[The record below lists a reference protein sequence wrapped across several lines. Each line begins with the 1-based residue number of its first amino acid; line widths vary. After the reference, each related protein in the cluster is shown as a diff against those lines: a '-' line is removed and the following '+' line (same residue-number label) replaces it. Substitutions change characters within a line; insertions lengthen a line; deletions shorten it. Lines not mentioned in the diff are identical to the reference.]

1 MTHPRKKELTMIHK
15 RLTLL
20 GLAVPLA
27 ALAVAGCGS
36 SNNSSSSSP
45 SVPKLPTGRTATIGV
60 SGSSLGN
67 ILVDSQGRTV
77 YLFKKDTTSKSTCA
91 GACAASWPPVRATG
105 KPTAAGGAKA
115 SMLGTTKRSDGKPQ
129 VTYHGHPLYT
139 FSGDQNAGD
148 VNGQGVNA
156 FGAVWWAVSP
166 AGNQVT
172 TKPSSGTTGGY

>member
-1 MTHPRKKELTMIHK
+1 MHK

-20 GLAVPLA
+20 GLAAVPLA
-27 ALAVAGCGS
+27 ALVVAGCGGGS
-36 SNNSSSSSP
+36 SNHSSSP
-45 SVPKLPTGRTATIGV
+45 TLPKLSSGHAATIGV
-60 SGSSLGN
+60 SGSSVGN
-67 ILVDSQGRTV
+67 ILVDAQGRTV
-77 YLFKKDTTSKSTCA
+77 YLFKKDTSTQSTCT

-105 KPTAAGGAKA
+105 KPTAAGGAHA

-129 VTYHGHPLYT
+129 VTYHGHPLYV

-156 FGAVWWAVSP
+156 FGAAWWAVSP

-172 TKPSSGTTGGY
+172 TKPSSGSTPGY